1 MSYTLHRAAERDL
14 TDAVRFYRQEAGRA
28 VAGRLLDEFERVA
41 KLLTEN
47 PGLGRLPASK
57 GAGSH
62 YMAFHT
68 PSSIAHSI
76 LKYGSWLFATRTV
89 IPNTANTDVD
99 RAESRKVG

>member
-28 VAGRLLDEFERVA
+28 VAGRFLDEFERVA

-47 PGLGRLPASK
+47 PGLG
-57 GAGSH
+57 
-62 YMAFHT
+62 T
-68 PSSIAHSI
+68 PTGEQRRWFPQSSIAPSMSE
-76 LKYGSWLFATRTV
+76 YGSWLFVTRTV

-99 RAESRKVG
+99 RAESRKIG